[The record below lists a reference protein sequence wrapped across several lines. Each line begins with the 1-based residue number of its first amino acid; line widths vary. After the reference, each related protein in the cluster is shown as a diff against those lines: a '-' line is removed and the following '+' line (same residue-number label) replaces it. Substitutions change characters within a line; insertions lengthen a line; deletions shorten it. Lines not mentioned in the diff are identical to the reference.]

1 MRALRA
7 GRMNQLTLLP
17 DPLDQAF
24 FEFHHTNPDVYDAL
38 VRLARQWK
46 SSGHSRCSVNMLFE
60 VLRYDRGLKTLS
72 ADGLKLN
79 NSYRSRY
86 ARIIQANEADLAG
99 FFETRC
105 LATER
110 VPA

>member
-1 MRALRA
+1 MT
-7 GRMNQLTLLP
+7 QLSFLE

-24 FEFHHTNPDVYDAL
+24 FVFHQTNPHVYRDL
-38 VRLARQWK
+38 VKMARRWK
-46 SSGHSRCSVNMLFE
+46 NAGHGHCSIAMLFE
-60 VLRYDRGLKTLS
+60 ALRFDAGLQTAS

-99 FFETRC
+99 FFSTRA

-110 VPA
+110 VAS